1 MLKLYRRIVSGI
13 MNIID
18 IILKKKNKE
27 ELTEE
32 EIKYVVEGF
41 TNGTICDYQMS
52 SLLMAITI
60 NDMTDNEVIYLTKY
74 MMLSGNTIDL
84 SFLDNVVD
92 KHSTGGVGDKTTLI
106 IAPIVAACSCKVA
119 KMSGKGLGYTGG
131 TIDKLES
138 IPGFRT
144 NLSKDEFIH
153 EIEDIGMA
161 ITSQTDDVA
170 LADKKIYALRDVT
183 GTTESIPL
191 IASSIM
197 SKKIASGSKKLVIDL
212 KVGEGA
218 LVKDIE
224 SARRL
229 GNLMIKIGKENGME
243 VICLLTNMNIPLGN
257 NVGNSLEVLEAI
269 NTLYYNKESNL
280 QKLCISLASYMV
292 SLGRNISYEEAN
304 NMVLDVIRS
313 KKAYNKFLEFVLYQ
327 HGDITKLPKS
337 NKIYEV
343 KSDTSGYLTDISSL
357 EIAKLSMHLGAG
369 RQNKDDKIDYSAGII
384 INKNINDYVNINDT
398 ILTLYTNKDVPLF
411 DKNKLFKIS
420 DNINND
426 NSSLIYEI
434 IK

>member
-1 MLKLYRRIVSGI
+1 

-41 TNGTICDYQMS
+41 TNGSICDYQMS

-84 SFLDNVVD
+84 SFLNNVVD

-280 QKLCISLASYMV
+280 QKLCVCLASYMV
-292 SLGRNISYEEAN
+292 SLGKGISYEEAN

-343 KSDTSGYLTDISSL
+343 KSDISGYLTDISSL

>member
-1 MLKLYRRIVSGI
+1 

-304 NMVLDVIRS
+304 NMVLDAIRS

-343 KSDTSGYLTDISSL
+343 KSDISGYLTDISSL

>member
-1 MLKLYRRIVSGI
+1 

-106 IAPIVAACSCKVA
+106 IAPIVAACGCKVA

-144 NLSKDEFIH
+144 SLSMDEFIH
-153 EIEDIGMA
+153 EIEEIGMA
-161 ITSQTDDVA
+161 ITSQTDDVD

-229 GNLMIKIGKENGME
+229 GNLMIKIGRENGME
-243 VICLLTNMNIPLGN
+243 VICLLTDMNIPLGKC
-257 NVGNSLEVLEAI
+257 VGNSLEVLEAI

-337 NKIYEV
+337 NMIYEV

-384 INKNINDYVNINDT
+384 INKNINDYVNVNDT
-398 ILTLYTNKDVPLF
+398 VLTLYTNNDVPLF

-420 DNINND
+420 DNMNND
-426 NSSLIYEI
+426 NGSLIYEI

>member
-1 MLKLYRRIVSGI
+1 

-218 LVKDIE
+218 LVKDIK

-304 NMVLDVIRS
+304 NMVLDAIRS

-337 NKIYEV
+337 NMIYEV

>member
-1 MLKLYRRIVSGI
+1 

-106 IAPIVAACSCKVA
+106 IAPIVAACGCKVA

-212 KVGEGA
+212 KIGEGA

-229 GNLMIKIGKENGME
+229 GNLMIRIGKENGME

-343 KSDTSGYLTDISSL
+343 KSDISGYLTDISSL

>member
-1 MLKLYRRIVSGI
+1 

-41 TNGTICDYQMS
+41 TNGSICDYQMS

-229 GNLMIKIGKENGME
+229 GNLMIKIGKENGMK

-304 NMVLDVIRS
+304 NMVLDAIRS

>member
-1 MLKLYRRIVSGI
+1 

-41 TNGTICDYQMS
+41 TNGSICDYQMS

-84 SFLDNVVD
+84 SFLNNVVD

-420 DNINND
+420 DNINNN

>member
-1 MLKLYRRIVSGI
+1 

-343 KSDTSGYLTDISSL
+343 KSDISGYLTDISSL

-420 DNINND
+420 DNINNN

>member
-1 MLKLYRRIVSGI
+1 

-41 TNGTICDYQMS
+41 TNGSICDYQMS

-84 SFLDNVVD
+84 SFLNNVVD

-280 QKLCISLASYMV
+280 QKLCVCLASYMV
-292 SLGRNISYEEAN
+292 SLGKGISYEEAN
-304 NMVLDVIRS
+304 NMVLDAIRS

-420 DNINND
+420 DNINNY

>member
-1 MLKLYRRIVSGI
+1 

-41 TNGTICDYQMS
+41 TNGSICDYQMS

-60 NDMTDNEVIYLTKY
+60 NDMTDKEVIYLTKY

-280 QKLCISLASYMV
+280 QKLCVCLASYMV

-384 INKNINDYVNINDT
+384 INKNINDYVNVNDT

>member
-1 MLKLYRRIVSGI
+1 

-32 EIKYVVEGF
+32 EIKYVVGGF
-41 TNGTICDYQMS
+41 TNGSICDYQMS

-269 NTLYYNKESNL
+269 NTLYYNKDSNL

>member
-1 MLKLYRRIVSGI
+1 M
-13 MNIID
+13 
-18 IILKKKNKE
+18 
-27 ELTEE
+27 
-32 EIKYVVEGF
+32 
-41 TNGTICDYQMS
+41 
-52 SLLMAITI
+52 
-60 NDMTDNEVIYLTKY
+60 
-74 MMLSGNTIDL
+74 
-84 SFLDNVVD
+84 
-92 KHSTGGVGDKTTLI
+92 I

-280 QKLCISLASYMV
+280 QKLCVCLASYMV
-292 SLGRNISYEEAN
+292 SLGKGISYEEAN
-304 NMVLDVIRS
+304 NMVLDAIRS

-337 NKIYEV
+337 NMIYEV

>member
-1 MLKLYRRIVSGI
+1 

-41 TNGTICDYQMS
+41 TNGSICDYQMS

-153 EIEDIGMA
+153 EIEDVGMA

-337 NKIYEV
+337 NKIYEI
-343 KSDTSGYLTDISSL
+343 KSDISGYLTDISSL

-420 DNINND
+420 DNINNY

>member
-1 MLKLYRRIVSGI
+1 

-41 TNGTICDYQMS
+41 TNGSICDYQMS

-229 GNLMIKIGKENGME
+229 GNLMIKIGKENGMK
-243 VICLLTNMNIPLGN
+243 VMCLLTNMNIPLGN

-337 NKIYEV
+337 NMIYEV

>member
-1 MLKLYRRIVSGI
+1 

-218 LVKDIE
+218 LVKDIK

-304 NMVLDVIRS
+304 NMVLDAIRS

-426 NSSLIYEI
+426 KSSLIYEI

>member
-1 MLKLYRRIVSGI
+1 

-27 ELTEE
+27 EFTEE

-269 NTLYYNKESNL
+269 NTLYYNKDSNL

>member
-1 MLKLYRRIVSGI
+1 

-32 EIKYVVEGF
+32 EIKYVVEEF
-41 TNGTICDYQMS
+41 TNGSIYDYQMS

-106 IAPIVAACSCKVA
+106 IAPIVAACGCKVA

-144 NLSKDEFIH
+144 NLSMDEFIH
-153 EIEDIGMA
+153 EIEEIGIA
-161 ITSQTDDVA
+161 ITSQTDDVD

-229 GNLMIKIGKENGME
+229 GNLMIKIGRENGME
-243 VICLLTNMNIPLGN
+243 VICLLTDMNIPLGKC
-257 NVGNSLEVLEAI
+257 VGNSLEVLEAI

-327 HGDITKLPKS
+327 HGDINKLPKS
-337 NKIYEV
+337 NMIYEV

-384 INKNINDYVNINDT
+384 INKNINDYVNVNDT
-398 ILTLYTNKDVPLF
+398 VLTLYTNNDVPLF

-420 DNINND
+420 DNMNND
-426 NSSLIYEI
+426 NGSLIYEI

>member
-1 MLKLYRRIVSGI
+1 

-60 NDMTDNEVIYLTKY
+60 NDMTDNEVIYLTRY

>member
-1 MLKLYRRIVSGI
+1 

-218 LVKDIE
+218 LVKDIK

-304 NMVLDVIRS
+304 NMVLDAIRS

>member
-1 MLKLYRRIVSGI
+1 

-41 TNGTICDYQMS
+41 TNGSIYDYQMS

-106 IAPIVAACSCKVA
+106 IAPIVAACGCKVA

-144 NLSKDEFIH
+144 NLSMDEFIH
-153 EIEDIGMA
+153 EIEEIGMA
-161 ITSQTDDVA
+161 ITSQTDDVD

-229 GNLMIKIGKENGME
+229 GNLMIKIGRENGME
-243 VICLLTNMNIPLGN
+243 VICLLTDMNIPLGKC
-257 NVGNSLEVLEAI
+257 VGNSLEVLEAI

-337 NKIYEV
+337 NMIYEV

-384 INKNINDYVNINDT
+384 INKNINDYVNVNDT
-398 ILTLYTNKDVPLF
+398 VLTLYTNNDVPLF

-420 DNINND
+420 DNMNND
-426 NSSLIYEI
+426 NGSLIYEI

>member
-1 MLKLYRRIVSGI
+1 

-41 TNGTICDYQMS
+41 TNGSICDYQMS

-304 NMVLDVIRS
+304 NMVLDAIRS

-384 INKNINDYVNINDT
+384 INKNINDIVEVGDT
-398 ILTLYTNKDVPLF
+398 IMTLYTNKEVPNI
-411 DKNKLFKIS
+411 DINKLFIIS
-420 DNINND
+420 NNKNDDNK
-426 NSSLIYEI
+426 LIYEVI
-434 IK
+434 E

>member
-1 MLKLYRRIVSGI
+1 

-41 TNGTICDYQMS
+41 TNGSICDYQMS

-84 SFLDNVVD
+84 SFLNNVVD

-269 NTLYYNKESNL
+269 NTLYYNKDSNL

>member
-1 MLKLYRRIVSGI
+1 

-41 TNGTICDYQMS
+41 TNGSICDYQMS

-84 SFLDNVVD
+84 SFLNNVVD

-337 NKIYEV
+337 NMIYEV

-398 ILTLYTNKDVPLF
+398 ILILYTNKDVPLF

>member
-1 MLKLYRRIVSGI
+1 

-41 TNGTICDYQMS
+41 TNGSICDYQMS

-343 KSDTSGYLTDISSL
+343 KSDISGYLTDISSL

-420 DNINND
+420 DNINNN